1 MGIDSNDGEG
11 GMSKESQDGIIR
23 AYSILKALRK
33 NLDQIGSIPEKYVN
47 EYHTVIE
54 KLENS
59 IGITLSEFRIPDSEL
74 APTRTDIRVIVPGS
88 GDSGRAR
95 YSKEKYVARA
105 FMLTKM
111 DAILNYFEIL
121 TSEKPREI
129 GFHKTKD

>member
-33 NLDQIGSIPEKYVN
+33 NIDQIGSIPEKYVN

-59 IGITLSEFRIPDSEL
+59 IGITLSEFRIPDSEIQ
-74 APTRTDIRVIVPGS
+74 PTPRAFTPGK
-88 GDSGRAR
+88 GTV
-95 YSKEKYVARA
+95 YSSEKYVSRA

-111 DAILNYFEIL
+111 DAILDYFEII
-121 TSEKPREI
+121 TSEKPRSI
-129 GFHKTKD
+129 GFHKPED